1 MRSHLVLA
9 LPLLASLVACRT
21 PDPKQELEV
30 RDLETYWA
38 VDPSRGETR
47 YLAPVVRLRL
57 HNKGGKPEQSI
68 QATATFRRK
77 GEESLTWGSDW
88 KQVTPSSKPL
98 LAGQDAF
105 VELKS
110 DARYYSTG
118 DPGSMFEHK
127 LFKDATVEVFVR
139 VGSSG
144 WVKMAAADVER
155 RLGSKGVQTGR

>member
-1 MRSHLVLA
+1 MRCHRLLA
-9 LPLLASLVACRT
+9 LPLLFCLGACRA
-21 PDPKQELEV
+21 PDPRLELET

-38 VDPSRGETR
+38 VDPAKGETQ

-57 HNKGGKPEQSI
+57 HDKGTRPLKAI

-88 KQVTPSSKPL
+88 KQVVPSSKPL
-98 LAGQDAF
+98 LPGQDVP

-110 DARYYSTG
+110 DARYFSTG
-118 DPGSMFEHK
+118 SPESMFQHQ

-139 VGSSG
+139 IGSSG
-144 WVKMAAADVER
+144 WVKMAAVDVER
-155 RLGSKGVQTGR
+155 RIGSKSVQTGN

>member
-1 MRSHLVLA
+1 MRSKLSMALPLVLA
-9 LPLLASLVACRT
+9 LGACRA
-21 PDPKQELEV
+21 PDPNQELDV
-30 RDLETYWA
+30 RALETYWA
-38 VDPSRGETR
+38 VDPARGETQ

-57 HNKGGKPEQSI
+57 HNKGQRPQQSI

-98 LAGQDAF
+98 TPGQEVF

-118 DPGSMFEHK
+118 DPASMFGHEQ
-127 LFKDATVEVFVR
+127 FKDATVEVFVR
-139 VGSSG
+139 IGASG
-144 WVKMAAADVER
+144 WARMATADVER
-155 RLGSKGVQTGR
+155 RIGSKDVQTGS

>member
-1 MRSHLVLA
+1 MRCHRLLA
-9 LPLLASLVACRT
+9 LPLFLCLVACRA
-21 PDPKQELEV
+21 PNPKQELEV
-30 RDLETYWA
+30 RELETYWA
-38 VDPSRGETR
+38 VDPAKGDTQ

-57 HNKGGKPEQSI
+57 HDKGAQPLKAI

-77 GEESLTWGSDW
+77 GEETLTWGSDW

-98 LAGQDAF
+98 VPGQEVS

-118 DPGSMFEHK
+118 PPESMFRHE

-144 WVKMAAADVER
+144 WVKMAAVDVER
-155 RLGSKGVQTGR
+155 RIGSKSVQTGN